1 MVGYLLFVILL
12 KIVRWFVLNFQS
24 FYQQAM
30 VYKTLYRTLKIE
42 QHELL
47 LEIDDKLGCSING
60 TRHVSHLKSTMNSTA
75 PLTAPVRSP
84 TYNQR

>member
-1 MVGYLLFVILL
+1 MVGYLLFFILL

-47 LEIDDKLGCSING
+47 
-60 TRHVSHLKSTMNSTA
+60 
-75 PLTAPVRSP
+75 RSP
-84 TYNQR
+84 STICNDIFLVSKSLAFNVLVVVLFYSICTL

>member
-1 MVGYLLFVILL
+1 MVGYLLFFILL

-47 LEIDDKLGCSING
+47 LKIDDKLGCSTNG
-60 TRHVSHLKSTMNSTA
+60 IRHVSYL
-75 PLTAPVRSP
+75 
-84 TYNQR
+84 